1 MYIKEKEETL
11 DFLIKE
17 INSFDIYFEMS
28 DSSFKYEQGYIKSN
42 EINLK
47 LKSLSF
53 SDKKYI
59 VKNLDNEGL
68 LVWNRYFKK

>member
-1 MYIKEKEETL
+1 
-11 DFLIKE
+11 
-17 INSFDIYFEMS
+17 MS